1 MKEEMGKS
9 RKAGNCQ
16 TNRFKKILLKHTQKK
31 YRQKLREESSILSNF
46 ESKTNQYLKER
57 IQ

>member
-1 MKEEMGKS
+1 MNAKRSLGFNQINHEEKMKEEMGKS

-31 YRQKLREESSILSNF
+31 YR
-46 ESKTNQYLKER
+46 
-57 IQ
+57 